1 LNPEIPHFIC
11 LDEMNLARVEYYFAD
26 FLSLLESRDEAPEI
40 NLYSADE
47 SAHVL
52 SELKAV
58 VEIIQDSKEKYGQ
71 DGVVNFIALL
81 KDEAINNQL
90 RQAFGFSDK
99 NSLIK
104 YHSGTANALCGH
116 VNALKHCDA
125 GKCSYY
131 RGY

>member
-1 LNPEIPHFIC
+1 LNPEIPYFIC

-71 DGVVNFIALL
+71 DGVVNLL
-81 KDEAINNQL
+81 
-90 RQAFGFSDK
+90 R
-99 NSLIK
+99 
-104 YHSGTANALCGH
+104 C
-116 VNALKHCDA
+116 
-125 GKCSYY
+125 
-131 RGY
+131 